1 MIWAMHST
9 DPHTLA
15 KRAVK
20 AALSRCVRGLIA
32 DLDGAGRAHMA
43 IPAMR
48 VEGRA
53 QVALADK
60 LRKRAEKAGL

>member
-1 MIWAMHST
+1 ML

-20 AALSRCVRGLIA
+20 AALTRCVRGLIA
-32 DLDGAGRAHMA
+32 DLDREGRAHMA
-43 IPAMR
+43 LDCMR
-48 VEGRA
+48 VEGRE

>member
-1 MIWAMHST
+1 MTKPETNPNAI
-9 DPHTLA
+9 A

-20 AALSRCVRGLIA
+20 AALTHIVRGLIA
-32 DLDGAGRAHMA
+32 DLDGAGKAHMA

-48 VEGRA
+48 VEGRE

>member
-1 MIWAMHST
+1 MHST